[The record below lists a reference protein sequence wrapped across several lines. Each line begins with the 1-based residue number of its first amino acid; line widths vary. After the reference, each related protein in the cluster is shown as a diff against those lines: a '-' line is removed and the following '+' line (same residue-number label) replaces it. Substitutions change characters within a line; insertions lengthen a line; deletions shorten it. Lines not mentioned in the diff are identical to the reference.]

1 MTEAHQQQRYRV
13 IERLASGGMAEVFL
27 AESAGIEGFKKQ
39 VAIKRVLPH
48 LSEKK
53 RFIAMFLDE
62 ARLSAHLSHSN
73 VAQVFDIGVG
83 DNAYFIVM
91 EYVDGAD
98 LKAVLESMRKAGR
111 TLPVESAVFI
121 TAKLCE
127 GLTYAHEL
135 KAADGHPLKIVHRD
149 MSPPNV
155 LITKYG
161 EVKIVDFGLAKATSQ
176 LEKSEAG
183 IIKGKFSYLSPEAA
197 QGLEVDHRT
206 DIFAVGAILWEMLAG
221 KRLFLGDTDYQTVK
235 LVQQAQIPPLS
246 GINKAVPPELDRII
260 ARSLAREPDERYA
273 SAREFGRDLT
283 NFLYRFGRPVSAYDI
298 AEHVRSAMA
307 LRRRAPASEKA
318 SFIDRLIEET
328 LLEFTSIPDDK
339 AAPSTARLSE
349 PLKIS
354 AFEDIG
360 KWADEI
366 KVSAPGEDLMRR
378 SLAAVSVEA
387 GNLAALE
394 EPDPVAPPATLPAAL
409 PPRAAPPM
417 SPVEPARA
425 PFAPP
430 VPPAPFAPPAPP
442 MPFTAPTSVEPP
454 LERRPETT
462 LASPQPALGPQ
473 RMAPPAPSPFAVAPP
488 RHLDAGLAPQG
499 QQGKGTG
506 GAVKAVLIVA
516 ALAVLAAGAWF
527 GGLIPH

>member
-111 TLPVESAVFI
+111 ILPVESAVFI
-121 TAKLCE
+121 TGKLCE

-135 KAADGHPLKIVHRD
+135 KGADGHPLKIVHRD

-197 QGLEVDHRT
+197 QGLEVDPRT
-206 DIFAVGAILWEMLAG
+206 DIFAAGAILWEMLSG
-221 KRLFLGDTDYQTVK
+221 KRLFLGETDYQTVK

-246 GINKAVPPELDRII
+246 EINKAVPPELDRII
-260 ARSLAREPDERYA
+260 ARSLARDPGDRYS
-273 SAREFGRDLT
+273 SARELGRDLT
-283 NFLYRFGRPVSAYDI
+283 TFLYRYGRPVSAYDI

-307 LRRRAPASEKA
+307 LRKRAPASDKA

-328 LLEFTSIPDDK
+328 LLEFTSLPDDK
-339 AAPSTARLSE
+339 AAPSAARPNE

-360 KWADEI
+360 KWADELKI
-366 KVSAPGEDLMRR
+366 SAPGEDLMRQ

-394 EPDPVAPPATLPAAL
+394 EPEEVAPPATLPAYSAAEQPL
-409 PPRAAPPM
+409 APPL
-417 SPVEPARA
+417 PARQ
-425 PFAPP
+425 
-430 VPPAPFAPPAPP
+430 
-442 MPFTAPTSVEPP
+442 P
-454 LERRPETT
+454 LERRAEPT
-462 LASPQPALGPQ
+462 LASPQPVPAPQ
-473 RMAPPAPSPFAVAPP
+473 PPAPPSRVLAPPATAAPRDLEP
-488 RHLDAGLAPQG
+488 ELRPLRTG
-499 QQGKGTG
+499 G
-506 GAVKAVLIVA
+506 GAVKAVLLVA
-516 ALAVLAAGAWF
+516 ALAVLAAGAWL